1 MKRSKNYYL
10 KRLTHLVEKR
20 IENRDYKIVMMT
32 PDTASGIIEIF
43 DEYLF
48 YDKCSFMMN
57 ILHDKFGWL
66 RHPGSQTH
74 PHPARNPAR
83 DD

>member
-1 MKRSKNYYL
+1 MKRSKNYYF
-10 KRLTHLVEKR
+10 KRLTQLVEKR

-48 YDKCSFMMN
+48 SLWINIGDTSFN
-57 ILHDKFGWL
+57 RLGY
-66 RHPGSQTH
+66 
-74 PHPARNPAR
+74 RNVT
-83 DD
+83 DDLLEQLKECT